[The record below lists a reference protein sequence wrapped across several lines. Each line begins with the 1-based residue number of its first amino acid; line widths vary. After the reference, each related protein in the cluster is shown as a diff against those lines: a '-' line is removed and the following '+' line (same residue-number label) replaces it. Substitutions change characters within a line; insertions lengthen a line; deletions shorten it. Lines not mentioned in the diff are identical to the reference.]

1 MMTQQGKKTSGLRP
15 ISGAIRT
22 CQGLAGLA
30 GITALL
36 LLHTGCTVGP
46 DYAKP
51 DTEADV
57 ESNWINQS
65 DPRVSRREAN
75 VSEWWKVFKDPDLEQ
90 LVGEARQQNLTLQ
103 LAGVRIL
110 EARAQ
115 LGIASGFEYPQLQ
128 QLNGDLS
135 YQQISAHAPNTSP
148 LIDRNFGA
156 VGIGFDAGWEL
167 DLWGKFRR
175 GVESSLA
182 NLDASI
188 ASYDDALVSLTA
200 EVVRT
205 YVLLRTTETQIQ
217 VANDNVKIQ
226 QRTLEIADALFKGG
240 LITELDYLQAKSL
253 LNSTLATIPPLQAG
267 VRQAKN
273 ALAVLLGQPPGRI
286 DAYVAQSRPIPIAP
300 AEVAVGV
307 PADLLRRRPD
317 IRLAER
323 QLATQS
329 ALIGV
334 AKADLYPHFSL
345 LGSINLRAS
354 DAALTFA
361 SAGGSE
367 LGDLFNTKSFQYFIG
382 PSISWDIFN
391 YGRISNQVRVEDARF
406 QQLIADYRSTVLNA
420 AKEAEDATIGFLK
433 TQEQRDELQKTYE
446 AAKRST
452 ELSLYQ
458 YREGM
463 VDYQRV
469 LDSQRNLVASQEIL
483 TRVSGDIAANL
494 IALYKAMGGGWET
507 RTEKDFVAKPVQQQM
522 KDRTDWGDLL
532 ESEQLDLPEKD
543 KNKRWRLPDW

>member
-1 MMTQQGKKTSGLRP
+1 MQGKKRDGMQANS
-15 ISGAIRT
+15 SSAIRALHS
-22 CQGLAGLA
+22 LAGA
-30 GITALL
+30 AAVLL
-36 LLHTGCTVGP
+36 VNAGCTVGP

-51 DTEADV
+51 EAAV
-57 ESNWINQS
+57 ESKWINQS
-65 DPRVSRREAN
+65 DARVSQREAKLGG
-75 VSEWWKVFKDPDLEQ
+75 WWKVFKDPDLDR
-90 LVGEARQQNLTLQ
+90 LVEEARRQNLTLQ

-115 LGIASGFEYPQLQ
+115 LGIATGSEYPQLQ
-128 QLNGDLS
+128 QLNGDLGF
-135 YQQISAHAPNTSP
+135 QQISQHAPNTTRI
-148 LIDRNFGA
+148 IDRNFGS

-182 NLDASI
+182 NLDASV

-205 YVLLRTTETQIQ
+205 YVLLRTNEARIQ
-217 VANDNVKIQ
+217 VARDNVKIQ
-226 QRTLEIADALFKGG
+226 QRTLDIADALFSGG

-253 LNSTLATIPPLQAG
+253 LNSTLATIPPLQAS

-273 ALAVLLGQPPGRI
+273 ALGVLLGKTPGSI
-286 DAYVAQSRPIPIAP
+286 DSYVAETRPIPAAP
-300 AEVAVGV
+300 AEIAVGV

-361 SAGGSE
+361 SGGASE
-367 LGDLFNTKSFQYFIG
+367 LSDLFNAKSFQYFIG
-382 PSISWDIFN
+382 PSLSWDIFN
-391 YGRISNQVRVEDARF
+391 YGRITNQVRVEDARF

-420 AKEAEDATIGFLK
+420 AKEAEDATISFLK
-433 TQEQRDELQKTYE
+433 AQEQRNELQQTYE

-458 YREGM
+458 YQEGL

-469 LDSQRNLVASQEIL
+469 LDSQRSLVSSQETLASI
-483 TRVSGDIAANL
+483 SGDIATNL
-494 IALYKAMGGGWET
+494 IALYKALGGGWET
-507 RTEKDFVAKPVQQQM
+507 RTEKDFVNKPIQQQM
-522 KDRTDWGDLL
+522 HERTNWGKLL
-532 ESEQLDLPEKD
+532 EPGELDLPEKE
-543 KNKRWRLPDW
+543 KNNRWRLPDW

>member
-1 MMTQQGKKTSGLRP
+1 MSMHSNKKKRNRP
-15 ISGAIRT
+15 IRIIRT
-22 CQGLAGLA
+22 FHGLAGA
-30 GITALL
+30 VAALL
-36 LLHTGCTVGP
+36 INSGCTVGP

-51 DTEADV
+51 EAAV
-57 ESNWINQS
+57 ESQWINRS
-65 DPRVSRREAN
+65 DVRVKQQETKIGD
-75 VSEWWKVFKDPDLEQ
+75 WWKVFKDPDLDR
-90 LVGEARQQNLTLQ
+90 LVAEARRQNLTLQ

-115 LGIASGFEYPQLQ
+115 LGIATGNEYPQLQ
-128 QLNGDLS
+128 QFNGDLS
-135 YQQISAHAPNTSP
+135 YQQLSANAPNTTRFV
-148 LIDRNFGA
+148 DRNFGS
-156 VGIGFDAGWEL
+156 VGFGFDAGWEL

-182 NLDASI
+182 NLDASV

-205 YVLLRTTETQIQ
+205 YVLLRTYEARIE
-217 VANDNVKIQ
+217 VAHENVKIQ
-226 QRTLEIADALFKGG
+226 QRTLEIADTLFKGG

-253 LNSTLATIPPLQAG
+253 LNNTLATIPPLQAN

-273 ALAVLLGQPPGRI
+273 ALGVLLGQPPGRI
-286 DAYVAQSRPIPIAP
+286 DSYVSQLRPIPAAP

-354 DAALTFA
+354 DYALAFA
-361 SAGGSE
+361 SGGASE
-367 LGDLFNTKSFQYFIG
+367 LSDVFNAKSFQYFIG
-382 PSISWDIFN
+382 PSLSWDIFN
-391 YGRISNQVRVEDARF
+391 YGRITNQVRVEDARF
-406 QQLIADYRSTVLNA
+406 QQLIADYRNTVLNA
-420 AKEAEDATIGFLK
+420 SREAEDATIGFLK
-433 TQEQRDELQKTYE
+433 AQEQHDELRQTYE
-446 AAKRST
+446 AARRST

-458 YREGM
+458 YQEGM

-469 LDSQRNLVASQEIL
+469 LDSQRNLVTSQENL
-483 TRVSGDIAANL
+483 VRVSGDIATNL
-494 IALYKAMGGGWET
+494 VALYKALGGGWET
-507 RTEKDFVAKPVQQQM
+507 RTEKDFVDKPIQKIM
-522 KDRTDWGDLL
+522 NDRTDWGDLL
-532 ESEQLDLPEKD
+532 EPGQLDLPEKE
-543 KNKRWRLPDW
+543 KTKRWRLPDW

>member
-1 MMTQQGKKTSGLRP
+1 MQGKKRGGMQANS
-15 ISGAIRT
+15 SSAIRT
-22 CQGLAGLA
+22 FHGMAGA
-30 GITALL
+30 AAVLL
-36 LLHTGCTVGP
+36 VNAGCTVGP
-46 DYAKP
+46 DYVKP
-51 DTEADV
+51 EAAV
-57 ESNWINQS
+57 ESQWINQS
-65 DPRVSRREAN
+65 DARVRQREAKLGD
-75 VSEWWKVFKDPDLEQ
+75 WWKVFKDPNLDR
-90 LVGEARQQNLTLQ
+90 LVEEARRQNLTLQ

-115 LGIASGFEYPQLQ
+115 LGIATGNEYPQLQ
-128 QLNGDLS
+128 QLNGDLGF
-135 YQQISAHAPNTSP
+135 QQISQHAPNTTRI
-148 LIDRNFGA
+148 IDRNFGS

-182 NLDASI
+182 NLDASV

-205 YVLLRTTETQIQ
+205 YVLLRTSEARIQ
-217 VANDNVKIQ
+217 VARDNVKIQ
-226 QRTLEIADALFKGG
+226 QRTLEIADALFSGG

-253 LNSTLATIPPLQAG
+253 LNTTLATIPPLQAG

-273 ALAVLLGQPPGRI
+273 ALGVLLGKTPGSI
-286 DAYVAQSRPIPIAP
+286 DGYVAEARPIPAAP

-361 SAGGSE
+361 SGGASE
-367 LGDLFNTKSFQYFIG
+367 LGDLFNAKSFQYFIG
-382 PSISWDIFN
+382 PSLSWDIFN
-391 YGRISNQVRVEDARF
+391 YGRITNQVRVEDARF

-433 TQEQRDELQKTYE
+433 AQEQRNELQQTYE

-458 YREGM
+458 YQEGL

-469 LDSQRNLVASQEIL
+469 LDSQRSLVSSQESLASI
-483 TRVSGDIAANL
+483 SGDIATNL
-494 IALYKAMGGGWET
+494 IALYKALGGGWET
-507 RTEKDFVAKPVQQQM
+507 RTEKDFVDKPIQQQM
-522 KDRTDWGDLL
+522 HERTDWGKLL
-532 ESEQLDLPEKD
+532 EPDELDLPEKEKD
-543 KNKRWRLPDW
+543 NRWRLPDW

>member
-1 MMTQQGKKTSGLRP
+1 MTMQGKKRGDMQPNSSVIRALHGMV
-15 ISGAIRT
+15 GA
-22 CQGLAGLA
+22 AA
-30 GITALL
+30 MLL
-36 LLHTGCTVGP
+36 LNAGCTVGP

-51 DTEADV
+51 EAAV
-57 ESNWINQS
+57 ESQWLNQS
-65 DPRVSRREAN
+65 DSRLSQREAKLGD
-75 VSEWWKVFKDPDLEQ
+75 WWKVFKDPDLER
-90 LVGEARQQNLTLQ
+90 LVEEARRQNLTLQ

-115 LGIASGFEYPQLQ
+115 LGIASGYEYPQLQ
-128 QLNGDLS
+128 QLNGDLGF
-135 YQQISAHAPNTSP
+135 QQISQHAPNTSSF
-148 LIDRNFGA
+148 IDRSFGS

-182 NLDASI
+182 NLDASV
-188 ASYDDALVSLTA
+188 AGYDDALVSLTA

-205 YVLLRTTETQIQ
+205 YVLLRTNEAQIQ
-217 VANDNVKIQ
+217 VARDNVKIQ
-226 QRTLEIADALFKGG
+226 QRTLEIADALYKGG

-253 LNSTLATIPPLQAG
+253 LSRTLAVIPPLQAS

-273 ALAVLLGQPPGRI
+273 ALGVLLGKPPGSI
-286 DAYVAQSRPIPIAP
+286 DSYVANARPIPVAP

-361 SAGGSE
+361 SGGASE
-367 LGDLFNTKSFQYFIG
+367 LGDLFNAKSFQYFIG
-382 PSISWDIFN
+382 PSLSWDIFN
-391 YGRISNQVRVEDARF
+391 YGRITNQVRVEDARF
-406 QQLIADYRSTVLNA
+406 QQLIADYRSVVLNA
-420 AKEAEDATIGFLK
+420 AKEAEDATIAFLK
-433 TQEQRDELQKTYE
+433 SQEQRDELQQTYE
-446 AAKRST
+446 ASKRST
-452 ELSLYQ
+452 DLSLYQ
-458 YREGM
+458 YQEGL

-469 LDSQRNLVASQEIL
+469 LDSQRNLVLAQESL
-483 TRVSGDIAANL
+483 VRVSGEIATNL
-494 IALYKAMGGGWET
+494 IALYKALGGGWET
-507 RTEKDFVAKPVQQQM
+507 RTEKDFVDTPIKQQM
-522 KDRTDWGDLL
+522 KDRTNWGDLL
-532 ESEQLDLPEKD
+532 EPGELDLPEED
-543 KNKRWRLPDW
+543 KNDWWRLPDW